1 MIRAVIIDDERN
13 SRDIISLML
22 NKYCP
27 EIEAVS
33 SAANCKEGIE
43 QIRLHKPQLV
53 FLDLEMPDGTGFDV
67 LAGAYDASFEAIFVT
82 AFEKRF
88 LHTIRLSEVELILKP
103 IDKESLLQAVGAVSA
118 RIMRPRRHERYDVL
132 LRNFGKPAG
141 EMRQLVL
148 PAGEGEENVVSVENI
163 CYLEGLTE
171 KTVFYLE
178 DGTALHSPR
187 PFRYYTELFA
197 SMRFFQVN
205 NHQMVQVP
213 HIHKIDQDEHRLW
226 LKNKTML
233 EVTERRKKE
242 LTVIWKQ
249 G

>member
-1 MIRAVIIDDERN
+1 
-13 SRDIISLML
+13 
-22 NKYCP
+22 
-27 EIEAVS
+27 VS
-33 SAANCKEGIE
+33 SAANCREGIE

-148 PAGEGEENVVSVENI
+148 PDGEGEENVVSVENI

-197 SMRFFQVN
+197 AMRFFQVN

-213 HIHKIDQDEHRLW
+213 HIHKIDQDEHRIW

-249 G
+249 S

>member
-1 MIRAVIIDDERN
+1 MIRAIIIDDERN

-22 NKYCP
+22 GKYCP
-27 EIEAVS
+27 EIEAVGT
-33 SAANCKEGIE
+33 AANCREGIE
-43 QIRLHKPQLV
+43 QIRRHKPQLV

-103 IDKESLLQAVGAVSA
+103 IDKESLLQAVGTVMK
-118 RIMRPRRHERYDVL
+118 RIGQQQQHERYEVL
-132 LRNFGKPAG
+132 LSNFGKP
-141 EMRQLVL
+141 ESDVRQLVL
-148 PAGEGEENVVSVENI
+148 PSSEGPEAVISI
-163 CYLEGLTE
+163 DDIYYLEGYTE
-171 KTVFYLE
+171 KTVFYLP
-178 DGTALHSPR
+178 DGKVMASRR

-197 SMRFFQVN
+197 NMRFYQTT

-213 HIHKIDQDEHRLW
+213 HIQRIDQEQNKLH
-226 LKNKTML
+226 LKGDIVL
-233 EVTERRKKE
+233 DVTDRRKRE
-242 LTVIWKQ
+242 LVNIWKQ